1 MTRNY
6 FFRIGLLFLLSSC
19 ESKLKET
26 KPIVLGDPS
35 TIVTESDTTYLRNF
49 TNDISP
55 VAKKSSESQITKMM
69 VQVDSLKNTKKL
81 EEETNA
87 HAPINGFTINFAECS
102 VVYNGLYAH
111 ALNESQDER
120 KTNSVSYLKD
130 AGELTDMKFQVNN
143 LTEIKA
149 EERITVQLA
158 IVQGDEQFV
167 LQDLGKFTTQWY
179 PLAGNQNTFISAGTN
194 SLQFTN
200 VDNRKIKLALQQELT
215 RKKKNK
221 AEQDKWM
228 SLVSSTN
235 SYSEAP
241 CKLIIRSAQW
251 RIVGKVN
258 NKRVQKLIQFDIA
271 I

>member
-1 MTRNY
+1 MMRTS
-6 FFRIGLLFLLSSC
+6 FLFICLVSLLSSC
-19 ESKLKET
+19 ENKLKDP
-26 KPIVLGDPS
+26 KPIVLGDPT

-87 HAPINGFTINFAECS
+87 HVPINGFTINFAECS
-102 VVYNGLYAH
+102 LIFNGIYAH

-120 KTNSVSYLKD
+120 KSNSVSYLKD
-130 AGELTDMKFQVNN
+130 GGELTDMKFQVNN
-143 LTEIKA
+143 LTEIKT

-158 IVQGDEQFV
+158 IVNGDEQFV

-179 PLAGNQNTFISAGTN
+179 PLAGNQNTFISVGTN
-194 SLQFTN
+194 SLQFN
-200 VDNRKIKLALQQELT
+200 SVDNRKIKLALQQELT
-215 RKKKNK
+215 KKKKNK
-221 AEQDKWM
+221 AEQEKWM
-228 SLVSSTN
+228 SLISSTN

-241 CKLIIRSAQW
+241 CKLVIRSAQW
-251 RIVGKVN
+251 RVIGKSDG
-258 NKRVQKLIQFDIA
+258 KRVQKLIQFDIA

>member
-1 MTRNY
+1 MIRTS
-6 FFRIGLLFLLSSC
+6 FLLICLVSFLSSC
-19 ESKLKET
+19 ENKLKNP
-26 KPIVLGDPS
+26 KPIVLGDPT

-81 EEETNA
+81 EEESNA
-87 HAPINGFTINFAECS
+87 QVPINGFTINFAECS
-102 VVYNGLYAH
+102 LIFNGIYAH

-120 KTNSVSYLKD
+120 KSNSVSYLKD

-149 EERITVQLA
+149 EERISVQLA
-158 IVQGDEQFV
+158 IVNGDEQFV

-179 PLAGNQNTFISAGTN
+179 PLAGNQNTFISVGTN
-194 SLQFTN
+194 SLQFN
-200 VDNRKIKLALQQELT
+200 SVDNRKIKLALQQELT

-228 SLVSSTN
+228 SLISSTN

-251 RIVGKVN
+251 RVVGKSDG
-258 NKRVQKLIQFDIA
+258 KRVQKLIQFDIA